1 MKKKFMFAFLTLAM
15 AACLAVGTSCG
26 GGGDSSSGN
35 TPSSSEQDSGG
46 TASPSDSQTGEY
58 SAPIITVT
66 PDKVEIYQGD
76 EIELLYGVSVSDEY
90 DSDLRATITDD
101 DGFNKDVIGEYTI
114 TYSATNSKGKT
125 GTATRTITVLAPLA
139 KVVLETQYAYDTK
152 WENTVYLTF
161 ANKDFV
167 TLTEDTTYEAATSGV
182 FFNDSEE
189 EILLTVPG
197 GYGEA
202 AIIDENGV
210 VVEGR
215 DGANGRF
222 VNEEYPI
229 RAESS
234 ATSFVY
240 GEETVKVTDSFAK
253 YMSIPANGF
262 AIVVQTN
269 YAGSGFDADGR
280 SFIAKN
286 VIYQYG
292 AVVQL
297 YMEGSEEAPLT
308 TYKDRAPTVS
318 GATTIQ
324 VKRTEVSAEAIEEQ
338 VVSGLT
344 ITDDNGTFKTDDDIT
359 TGLVPTIT
367 DDGGYD
373 SDTVGTYTFSLEVA
387 DAKGNKTNFTR
398 DVEVVDAEFATM
410 TVGEKNF
417 SVLKEKVAIDKALTA
432 IGDYSLIIYTPAYEG
447 EITFSNGYGIAFVLD
462 EYGTLVRI
470 YDGANA
476 KYYDEDNVGGI
487 KDEGKCTSAGYV
499 TEAFNSLS
507 DGEYLVIAP
516 NSTANSA
523 KGGSRDFLLN
533 AKTIGAAVTLTDIQ
547 FKSNMFTITI
557 GANSKEFARDTVL
570 VDSEFT
576 AAEINLVIYNFGYTG
591 TVSANGYGEAFV
603 VDKFGVVVRIYD
615 GANGKYYDAENPN
628 GEGKCTPGKYLE
640 EAFASL
646 KEGERVICGPNG
658 GLDNNAGRKFLL
670 DNRKI
675 GTQMALT
682 DIEFEKTSITIDGTE
697 QVIDRGRIA
706 VNQTVK
712 AYTDLDYV
720 VYDSTF
726 EGEVTANGWG
736 VAIIVDA
743 EGKIVRV
750 YDGIAGKYFDA
761 ANPNGVQDGTC
772 TSAGYLKEAFDSLQ
786 EGEILIAGVNNGG
799 EQAGRTFLNG
809 FRKIGL
815 TVVLKNIL
823 D

>member
-15 AACLAVGTSCG
+15 AACLAVGASCG

-324 VKRTEVSAEAIEEQ
+324 VKRTEVSVEAIEEQ

-432 IGDYSLIIYTPAYEG
+432 IGDYSLIVYTPAYEG

-462 EYGTLVRI
+462 EYGTLIRI

-487 KDEGKCTSAGYV
+487 KDEEKCTSAGYV
-499 TEAFNSLS
+499 T
-507 DGEYLVIAP
+507 
-516 NSTANSA
+516 
-523 KGGSRDFLLN
+523 
-533 AKTIGAAVTLTDIQ
+533 
-547 FKSNMFTITI
+547 
-557 GANSKEFARDTVL
+557 
-570 VDSEFT
+570 
-576 AAEINLVIYNFGYTG
+576 
-591 TVSANGYGEAFV
+591 
-603 VDKFGVVVRIYD
+603 
-615 GANGKYYDAENPN
+615 
-628 GEGKCTPGKYLE
+628 

-675 GTQMALT
+675 GAQMALT

-750 YDGIAGKYFDA
+750 YDGANAKYFDA